1 MADIIKLLPDSVAN
15 QIAAGEVI
23 QRPASAVKELLE
35 NAVDAGSSEI
45 KLVIKDAGKTLIQV
59 SDNGCGM
66 SETDARMSLER
77 HATSKIQSAE
87 DLFAIRTMG
96 FRGEALASVAAIAQV
111 EIKTRMQE
119 KELGSL
125 IEIEGTKLKRQETV
139 SCPAG
144 TSILIKNLFFNVPA
158 RRKFLKSDS
167 AELRHIIEEFTRV
180 ALAYPAISM
189 TLISNKRTLFQLKA
203 SNQKQR
209 IVNILGSQYNE
220 RLVPVEQATD
230 KLNIS
235 GFIGKPQFAK
245 KTRGEQ
251 YFFANKRFIKHA
263 YLNHSV
269 DSAFQELLPGDA
281 FPTYFIFLEI
291 DPKLLDVNIHPTKTE
306 VNFQDNQYVYAILR
320 SAIKQ
325 SLGKFNVTP
334 SIDFDV
340 EQSFDIREN
349 TGDQEI
355 KNPFRREKS
364 DYNPFE
370 SGNKGETFRSAS
382 GRDDA
387 SANANWE
394 KLYEISRRTEDKQ
407 ANHPASAGKEPEN
420 EDLIWDGSAKFFQL
434 QNKYILTPIKSG
446 MMIINQRNAHYR
458 ILYEHFLET
467 LENKNTI
474 SQKEL
479 FPQNISLS
487 QDDAEILKDIQEDLK
502 LIGFSIKRF
511 GSNTFVV
518 DGTPAGY
525 QNNDVQELIESAI
538 ENYKKNLGDINI
550 DKKIILARAMALNMA
565 IKSGTRLAPEE
576 MQNISDKLFRCK
588 VPEKTPDGRFCFY
601 VIPFE
606 EMEKKFASEKPGR
619 E

>member
-45 KLVIKDAGKTLIQV
+45 KLVIKDAGKTLIQL

-77 HATSKIQSAE
+77 HATSKIQSAD

-96 FRGEALASVAAIAQV
+96 FRGEALASIAAIAQV
-111 EIKTRMQE
+111 EIKTKMQE
-119 KELGSL
+119 KELGTL
-125 IEIEGTKLKRQETV
+125 IEVEGTKLTRQETV

-167 AELRHIIEEFTRV
+167 AELRHIIEEFIRV
-180 ALAYPAISM
+180 ALAYPSIGM
-189 TLISNKRTLFQLKA
+189 TLISNKRTLFQLKP

-209 IVNILGSQYNE
+209 IVNILGSQYGE
-220 RLVPVEQATD
+220 RLVPIEQETNQL
-230 KLNIS
+230 KIS

-263 YLNHSV
+263 YLNHAV
-269 DSAFQELLPGDA
+269 DSAFRELLPSDA

-291 DPKLLDVNIHPTKTE
+291 NPKLLDVNIHPTKTE

-370 SGNKGETFRSAS
+370 SGNKGTYRSAG
-382 GRDDA
+382 GRD
-387 SANANWE
+387 SAPPNTGWE
-394 KLYEISRRTEDKQ
+394 KLYEISQRDTKKQ
-407 ANHPASAGKEPEN
+407 SDEHFSTQKEHDN
-420 EDLIWDGSAKFFQL
+420 GDLILDGTSKFFQL
-434 QNKYILTPIKSG
+434 QNKFILTPIKSG

-458 ILYEHFLET
+458 ILYEHFLQT
-467 LENKNTI
+467 LENKNAI

-487 QDDAEILKDIQEDLK
+487 PDDAEILKDIQEEME

-518 DGTPAGY
+518 DGTPSGY
-525 QNNDVQELIESAI
+525 QNNNIQELIESAI
-538 ENYKKNLGDINI
+538 ENYKKNLEDINI

-565 IKSGTRLAPEE
+565 IKSGTRLAAEE

-588 VPEKTPDGRFCFY
+588 VPEKTPDGRLCFY
-601 VIPFE
+601 VMPFD
-606 EMEKKFASEKPGR
+606 EMEKKFA
-619 E
+619 